1 MMGKQNKTV
10 RNLVEKAL
18 KHEGKV
24 FEVIR
29 THSRYEVFDEPK
41 CVYACMVEADANKKL
56 LKFWHFDTQTLEV
69 DLNTLEILSFDGHS
83 DGDRDSLN
91 NVIDVLGIKNVQ
103 FRIANRSKKAQ
114 AEGKK
119 KMLYMEDIEP
129 EEEDLVTVE
138 HPTAQEQPTEEPK
151 TDKDGFLKVV

>member
-1 MMGKQNKTV
+1 MMGKLNKTV

-18 KHEGKV
+18 KKEGKV

-29 THSRYEVFDEPK
+29 THSRYAKFDEPK
-41 CVYACMVEADANKKL
+41 CVYACMVDTEGNKRL
-56 LKFWHFDTQTLEV
+56 LKFWHFDTQTLEI
-69 DLNTLEILSFDGHS
+69 DLNTMEILSFDGHS

-119 KMLYMEDIEP
+119 KILYMEDVEP
-129 EEEDLVTVE
+129 QEQEDEQVE
-138 HPTAQEQPTEEPK
+138 HFIPK
-151 TDKDGFLKVV
+151 NDGGFQKVV